1 MLIPGEH
8 ASARLTTFKPMV
20 LRNGQRFTIREGKV
34 TVLTGLVT
42 KDDYPIVDL
51 PHNKLSEVVIDV

>member
-20 LRNGQRFTIREGKV
+20 IRNGQRFTIREGKV

-42 KDDYPIVDL
+42 AEHPIVDL
-51 PHNKLSEVVIDV
+51 PQNKLSGVEIDV

>member
-20 LRNGQRFTIREGKV
+20 IRNGQRFTIREGKV
-34 TVLTGLVT
+34 TVLTGLVV
-42 KDDYPIVDL
+42 KEHPIVDL
-51 PHNKLSEVVIDV
+51 PQNKLSGVEIDV

>member
-20 LRNGQRFTIREGKV
+20 IRNGQRFTIREGKV

-42 KDDYPIVDL
+42 KEHPTVDL